1 MKNICVAT
9 LVFLL
14 LLPCLTVAQ
23 GNASLHSKRK
33 AFQLPA
39 GIGPEDYWQSKI
51 IFKVKEQYRSA
62 CSENQVAIPA
72 LDLYTRELQ
81 ATGIQK
87 SFPKSAPPSES
98 FNVLGERLADLSLI
112 YELDYSLQIGI
123 EDAVNLLLET
133 GIVEYAEPSYVYK
146 PLFDPND
153 PDTGSQYY
161 LNLIHAR
168 EAWDISKGDSS
179 VVIGIIDTGC
189 SYFHPDYAPKIKY
202 NWADPAD
209 GLDND
214 NNGYVDDYRG
224 WDFGGDIWGSY
235 GDSSAQ
241 WAGIAAGSDH
251 GVLVG
256 GAAAAFTNNGL
267 DVAAIGF
274 NCKLL
279 PVKVSINESPLI
291 YRGYQGIVY
300 AADMGVDIM
309 NLSWGG
315 GGGGEC
321 RMCEEAIRY
330 ATINKDVLVVGA
342 AGNTPQYINFYPAS
356 YPKVLSVP
364 GTQQNDAYWSSSAN
378 FGSTFSYF
386 ADVCAPSRDIRTT
399 TTDVG
404 TYVATG
410 TSLGAPIVCGIAG
423 LVKEHFPNL
432 NMQQVGQMVRMGA
445 DENVYVLNSNNRFE
459 QMGKGRSD
467 ALGAL
472 TYSGP
477 AVRAVEV
484 LYDTEDGQLNAGD
497 TVDVRVRFANFL
509 EPVNN
514 LQITVTTPNFGDFE
528 IVHGSAYAGTV
539 GTLDTVSTWVCPFK
553 VVIRSTA
560 AVGVL
565 GYLRFGY
572 TGNGYSDWEY
582 YGIKVQPAYVNLDA
596 NRIETSVDGRG
607 RWGFTSFPALNK
619 GLGLLADGVGSLMND
634 AGFLV
639 GKDASHVSNNIENA
653 LGGGDVHFTNV
664 DPIQKTIGG
673 VRADVEAQTTFS
685 DAGAGGNAIGVNV
698 TQRSYQWSMEG
709 DDNYIIQEYTLKNT
723 TGSTQ
728 NGLYAGMYFDLDGFW
743 RSQNRSHYDPVSRTI
758 YNMDTTWV
766 SLWDIGVSLLTPDSL
781 RGFACNTTT
790 WGYTTAD
797 KWAALTSPPTGAEL
811 GPANVAQFAGAGPF
825 SIAAGD
831 SHVVAFAI
839 LLGDSLQGMRN
850 ARQAAFDKYW
860 CVVRGGMNPQTDLGP
875 DILNCTNPNSV
886 TLDAG
891 AGFNSYLW
899 NTGATSQ
906 TISAT
911 TGEYWVKTT
920 NGTGCEDYDR
930 ISVTLSAAIGPTYTI
945 NPTQIFVGDTVTFTS
960 TSPAAIEWCW
970 NWGDG
975 STECPITSTAVHAFT
990 QPGVY
995 NVCLTVGNGT
1005 CAVTACFSVVVDTVV
1020 GIVHPIDL
1028 GNLTVYPNP
1037 AKDRV
1042 RIKLENDSMGEIS
1055 ISLSDV
1061 TGRKL
1066 LDETHQKLD
1075 HVLESTMNLSSI
1087 AAGMYILTVQDGG
1100 GIRSKKIIVE

>member
-1 MKNICVAT
+1 M
-9 LVFLL
+9 
-14 LLPCLTVAQ
+14 
-23 GNASLHSKRK
+23 
-33 AFQLPA
+33 
-39 GIGPEDYWQSKI
+39 
-51 IFKVKEQYRSA
+51 
-62 CSENQVAIPA
+62 
-72 LDLYTRELQ
+72 
-81 ATGIQK
+81 
-87 SFPKSAPPSES
+87 PPSEPV
-98 FNVLGERLADLSLI
+98 NRLGERLADLSLI
-112 YELDYSLQIGI
+112 YELDYSLPIGI

-133 GIVEYAEPSYVYK
+133 GIVEFAEPSYVYK
-146 PLFDPND
+146 ALYDPND

-168 EAWDISKGDSS
+168 EAWDISKGDSTI
-179 VVIGIIDTGC
+179 VIGIIDTGC

-209 GLDND
+209 GIDND

-256 GAAAAFTNNGL
+256 GAAAAFTDNGL

-300 AADMGVDIM
+300 AADMGAQIM

-315 GGGGEC
+315 GGAEC
-321 RMCEEAIRY
+321 RMCAEAIRY
-330 ATINKDVLVVGA
+330 ATINKGVLVVAA

-356 YPKVLSVP
+356 YPEVLSVP
-364 GTQQNDAYWSSSAN
+364 GTQQNDAYWSSNAN

-386 ADVCAPSRDIRTT
+386 ADVCAPSKDIRTT
-399 TTDVG
+399 TTDAG

-423 LVKEHFPNL
+423 LVREHFPNL
-432 NMQQVGQMVRMGA
+432 NMRQVGQMVRMGA
-445 DENVYVLNSNNRFE
+445 DENVYALNSNARFE

-472 TYSGP
+472 TYTGP
-477 AVRAVEV
+477 AVRTVEV
-484 LYDTEDGQLNAGD
+484 LYDTEDGMLNPGD

-509 EPVNN
+509 EPVTN
-514 LQITVTTPNFGDFE
+514 LQITMTTPNFGDLE
-528 IVHGSAYAGTV
+528 ILHGSTYAGNV
-539 GTLDTVSTWVCPFK
+539 GTMDTVSTWVCPFK
-553 VVIRSTA
+553 VVIRPTA
-560 AVGVL
+560 VVGL
-565 GYLRFGY
+565 LNYLRFGY
-572 TGNGYSDWEY
+572 TGNGYADWEY
-582 YGIKVQPAYVNLDA
+582 RGIKVEPSYVNLDA

-619 GLGLLADGVGSLMND
+619 GIGFLADGVGSLMND

-653 LGGGDVHFTNV
+653 TGGGDVHFTNV
-664 DPIQKTIGG
+664 NPIRKTNLG
-673 VRADVEAQTTFS
+673 VLADVEANATFS

-698 TQRSYQWSMEG
+698 TQRSYQWSMAG
-709 DDNYIIQEYTLKNT
+709 DDNYIIQEYTIKNT
-723 TGSTQ
+723 TGSMQ

-766 SLWDIGVSLLTPDSL
+766 TLWDIGVSLLTPDSL

-790 WGYTTAD
+790 FGYSIAD

-825 SIAAGD
+825 NIAAGD

-850 ARQAAFDKYW
+850 ARQTAFDKYW
-860 CVVRGGMNPQTDLGP
+860 CVVRGGMNPQTNLGA
-875 DILNCTNPNSV
+875 DIFNCGNTNPV

-891 AGFNSYLW
+891 PGFSSYLW
-899 NTGATSQ
+899 NTGATTQ

-911 TGEYWVKTT
+911 NGDYWVKTT

-930 ISVTLSAAIGPTYTI
+930 ISVTLDPGIAPTYTM
-945 NPTQIFVGDTVTFTS
+945 NPTQIFVGDTVTFAS
-960 TSPAAIEWCW
+960 TTGNAVEWCW

-975 STECPITSTAVHAFT
+975 STECPITSTAIHAFT
-990 QPGVY
+990 QPGTY
-995 NVCLTVGNGT
+995 NVCLTAGNGT
-1005 CAVTACFSVVVDTVV
+1005 CVDSICLAVVVDTVV
-1020 GIVHPIDL
+1020 GIQ
-1028 GNLTVYPNP
+1028 NP
-1037 AKDRV
+1037 AALGYLEVFPIPAREFVKV
-1042 RIKLENDSMGEIS
+1042 RLVNPTLGA
-1055 ISLSDV
+1055 V
-1061 TGRKL
+1061 TMEVFDLAGRKL
-1066 LDETHQKLD
+1066 IGNTLNKDARELEAVLDL
-1075 HVLESTMNLSSI
+1075 STLSS
-1087 AAGMYILTVQDGG
+1087 GMYVLTVRDGQG
-1100 GIRSKKIIVE
+1100 QQSRRIIVE